1 MATANLIVGASADDA
16 REASGTVTLT
26 DANVTLS
33 AGAHYYG
40 TRFLSAPMAQGA
52 VISSAILTYSVNTT
66 ASDSPAGA
74 TIKGELVANAATF
87 TTAANNV
94 SDRYNNTPTTATA
107 TWSGTDIEAGDKT
120 VDVTTVVQE
129 IVNQGSWAAGNA
141 LVLILRGVGGATSLV
156 LKAYD
161 GSTSLCPRL
170 TITYTDPARIIPLV
184 VHHLREQ
191 GVS

>member
-1 MATANLIVGASADDA
+1 MATANLIVAASADDA
-16 REASGTVTLT
+16 REQAGTVTLT
-26 DANVTLS
+26 DPNISLN
-33 AGAHYYG
+33 AGTQYYG

-52 VISSAILTYSVNTT
+52 TISSAILTYSVNTT
-66 ASDSPAGA
+66 ASDDPNGA
-74 TIKGELVANAATF
+74 TIKGELVANAAAF
-87 TTAANNV
+87 TTATNDV
-94 SDRYNNTPTTATA
+94 SNRYNNTPTTATA
-107 TWSGTDIEAGDKT
+107 TWSGTNIGTGDKT

-129 IVNQGSWAAGNA
+129 IVNQGSWVAGNA
-141 LVLILRGVGGATSLV
+141 LVLILKALGGATALV